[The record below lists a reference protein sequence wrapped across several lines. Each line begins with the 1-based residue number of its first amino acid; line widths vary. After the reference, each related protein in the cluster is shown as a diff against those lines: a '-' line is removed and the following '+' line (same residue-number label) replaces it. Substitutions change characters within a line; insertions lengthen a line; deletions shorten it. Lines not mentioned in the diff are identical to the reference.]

1 MENQIIR
8 GLNMEVKNT
17 KNEHFTTLEWFRFI
31 LSLYIVIFHTFNYS
45 TAPTWIREVFE
56 TGFFATSSFF
66 ILSGF
71 ILAHVYLKNKGT
83 PEVSMRE
90 APRDFLIKRFANLY
104 PIHIISM
111 LLFIVILLLIPYLNV
126 NPNDTSTGI
135 RYVTLDASNGVP
147 YKDLIHIMN
156 NWELVLAFV
165 MNVFMVQSWNAY
177 YMMFNFPTWS
187 ISTLFFFY
195 MVFPYASIRIHKLKK
210 PYFFL
215 FVLNALALLPVVL
228 CLLYT
233 DMGYPEAGFLHR
245 NPIIRLPE
253 FLGGILLCHIY
264 HTNKLSN
271 KLPNKVG
278 MFKIFALIIVLFTIM
293 RVFLYYMSHFWD
305 SWYIAYHLLHN
316 GLVLSLEM
324 LIIYFMINLPQIK
337 NERINYWG
345 ERLGN
350 SSLPLFA
357 LHIPIFFIFTRVQKL
372 LEGNPALCFENFR
385 SCVAAV
391 SNAPDYRYFL
401 VYLIITV
408 IVCVYFQEKIV
419 VPTRKT
425 IIKYGIK
432 K

>member
-1 MENQIIR
+1 MENQLTY
-8 GLNMEVKNT
+8 GLYMSVNNI

-45 TAPTWIREVFE
+45 TAPTWIRDFFD

-83 PEVSMRE
+83 PQVVMRE
-90 APRDFLIKRFANLY
+90 PTKDFFIKRFANLY

-111 LLFIVILLLIPYLNV
+111 ILFMIVLVAIPYANI
-126 NPNDTSTGI
+126 NPNDTGVGL
-135 RYVTLDASNGVP
+135 RAVTLDATNGVP
-147 YKDLIHIMN
+147 YSELRHVMSN
-156 NWELVLAFV
+156 TELVIAIL
-165 MNVFMVQSWNAY
+165 MNIFMIQSWNAY

-195 MVFPYASIRIHKLKK
+195 LVFPYAAIKIHQLKK

-215 FVLNALALLPVVL
+215 FILNAVALIPVVL
-228 CLLYT
+228 CLMYT
-233 DMGYPEAGFLHR
+233 DMGNPEAGFLHR
-245 NPIIRLPE
+245 NPIVRLPE

-264 HTNKLSN
+264 HQNKLNN
-271 KLPNKVG
+271 KLPNTWG
-278 MFKIFALIIVLFTIM
+278 MVKLFILIVILLTAM
-293 RVFLYYMSHFWD
+293 RSFLYAMTNYWD
-305 SWYIAYHLLHN
+305 SWFIAYHLLHN
-316 GLVLSLEM
+316 GLILSLEM
-324 LIIYFMINLPQIK
+324 LMIYFIVNLPQI
-337 NERINYWG
+337 NNDRINYWG

-357 LHIPIFFIFTRVQKL
+357 LHIPIYSVFSRIHKL
-372 LEGNPALCFENFR
+372 LSGNPSLCFEDFR
-385 SCVAAV
+385 GCVAAATV
-391 SNAPDYRYFL
+391 APDYRYYL
-401 VYLIITV
+401 LYLIVTI

-419 VPTRKT
+419 VPIRKT
-425 IIKYGIK
+425 IINHGIK